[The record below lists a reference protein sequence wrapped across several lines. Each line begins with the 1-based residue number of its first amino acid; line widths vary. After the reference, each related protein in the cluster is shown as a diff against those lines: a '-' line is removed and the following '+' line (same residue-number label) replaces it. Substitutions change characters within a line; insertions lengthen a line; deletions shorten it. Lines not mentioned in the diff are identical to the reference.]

1 MIYLNNFDTHTSYEE
16 KLNVGGID
24 FKIPNVSYCNDVKDV
39 HFNPYNL
46 IKFYVGEVT
55 GTTPQTVSIYTDSS
69 TSIPIQ
75 VSEGNKWYSYLLPK
89 DKGLYKIG
97 GNSVKKVVVKAD
109 IDDNSQGIIPNSVV
123 EASFK
128 GSNTSKVT
136 NMNSMFVNCYSL
148 TSLNLRSFNTSNV
161 TSMEWMFMAC
171 SGLESL
177 DLNGWNTSKVTNMG
191 YMFSGC
197 TSLTSL
203 DLSGWNTSK
212 VTFATS
218 MFEGCTNLKTIIMK
232 GCSEATIG
240 NIRTQLAADRITGVT
255 INP

>member
-16 KLNVGGID
+16 KLNVGGD
-24 FKIPNVSYCNDVKDV
+24 FKITNVSYCKDVKDV

-46 IKFYVGEVT
+46 IKFYVGEIT
-55 GTTPQTVSIYTDSS
+55 GTTPQTVKIYTDA
-69 TSIPIQ
+69 TNHLDVT
-75 VSEGNKWYSYLLPK
+75 VSEGNKWYTYVLPK
-89 DKGLYKIG
+89 DKGLYKIQG
-97 GNSVKKVVVKAD
+97 DSVKKVVVKAD

-148 TSLNLRSFNTSNV
+148 TSLNLRRFNTSNV
-161 TSMEWMFMAC
+161 TSMEWMFNVC
-171 SGLESL
+171 RGLTSLNLSGW
-177 DLNGWNTSKVTNMG
+177 DTSNVTNMG

-218 MFEGCTNLKTIIMK
+218 MFSGCSKLKKIIMK

-240 NIRTQLAADRITGVT
+240 NIRTRLEADGITGVT
-255 INP
+255 INQ